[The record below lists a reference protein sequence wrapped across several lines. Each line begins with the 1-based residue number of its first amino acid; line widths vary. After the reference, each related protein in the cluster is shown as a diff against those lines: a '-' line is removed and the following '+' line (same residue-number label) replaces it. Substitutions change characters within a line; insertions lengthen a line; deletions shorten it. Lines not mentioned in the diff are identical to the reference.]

1 MDEDTNRKLETF
13 YKLVR
18 AMRAAQVRYFQNR
31 TGDNLKLSKDLE
43 RDVDKAVREL
53 EQEFGEQKV
62 MRFE

>member
-13 YKLVR
+13 YKLVK

-31 TGDNLKLSKDLE
+31 TGDNLQKSKEAE
-43 RDVDKAVREL
+43 RNVDKALRDL